1 MMVLVRLSLVLR
13 GKSEKVD
20 YLHSSQPYEEIP
32 LSALHNEIPLV
43 KMIMTGLFIVASI
56 RK

>member
-32 LSALHNEIPLV
+32 LSALHNEISLV